1 MHRRNLF
8 LFCLVALFGQSCQHD
23 CPLDRHECGPFILPG
38 YVIDEINCKC
48 NCPESADIQYRSE
61 IDGQMICVKSSSYPK
76 EEFYVHDFIN
86 EVDGSYFPR
95 ALFRVGVLFDTIVST
110 TFKNKYPYQGR
121 LFIYGGSFDRENGGS
136 TLWTKGFQY
145 AFYLRDQNRDQLFF
159 DNLYLSGYGYWP
171 SHDNKHPR
179 LFRGSAIRTENA
191 LDWTLDIYNTNDEEL
206 IMNGI
211 AIADTTVNIHM
222 KRLF

>member
-1 MHRRNLF
+1 MNSRILYPII
-8 LFCLVALFGQSCQHD
+8 LLVLLSQSCQHE
-23 CPLDRHECGPFILPG
+23 CPLHMYECGPFIWPG

-48 NCPESADIQYRSE
+48 NCPESSDIQYRSE
-61 IDGQMICVKSSSYPK
+61 IDGQMICSKSSFYPN

-86 EVDGSYFPR
+86 QADDPYFPR
-95 ALFRVGVLFDTIVST
+95 ALFRVGVLFDTIVSA
-110 TFKNKYPYQGR
+110 TFKHKYPDQGR

-145 AFYLRDQNRDQLFF
+145 AFYIRDQNRDKLYF
-159 DNLYLSGYGYWP
+159 DNLYLSGYGFWLNQ
-171 SHDNKHPR
+171 DKKQPR

-191 LDWTLDIYNTNDEEL
+191 LDWTLDIYNTNNEEL